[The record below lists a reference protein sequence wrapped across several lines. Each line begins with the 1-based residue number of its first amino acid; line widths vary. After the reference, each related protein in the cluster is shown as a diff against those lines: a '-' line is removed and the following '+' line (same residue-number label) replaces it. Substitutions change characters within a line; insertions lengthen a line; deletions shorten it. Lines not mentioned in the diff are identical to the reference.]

1 MWDWINASTIQAVSS
16 VLSVIVT
23 AVLVGITV
31 RYVALTRTLA
41 EAASAQLR
49 SQAEAAA
56 ARRRGLQSEITLLI
70 NLLDSLPG
78 SGEQGMAD
86 KLLRER
92 TIEWAD
98 FDFRLFR
105 MAASE
110 VSLEA
115 GQRASVVEAKMKW
128 LGERV
133 RSIKSVDPR
142 IGFDWSNFDWREWN
156 NAGLDVRESLQEIAR
171 RLA

>member
-1 MWDWINASTIQAVSS
+1 
-16 VLSVIVT
+16 
-23 AVLVGITV
+23 
-31 RYVALTRTLA
+31 
-41 EAASAQLR
+41 
-49 SQAEAAA
+49 
-56 ARRRGLQSEITLLI
+56 
-70 NLLDSLPG
+70 
-78 SGEQGMAD
+78 
-86 KLLRER
+86 
-92 TIEWAD
+92 
-98 FDFRLFR
+98 

-156 NAGLDVRESLQEIAR
+156 NAGLDVRETLQEIAR
-171 RLA
+171 PLA